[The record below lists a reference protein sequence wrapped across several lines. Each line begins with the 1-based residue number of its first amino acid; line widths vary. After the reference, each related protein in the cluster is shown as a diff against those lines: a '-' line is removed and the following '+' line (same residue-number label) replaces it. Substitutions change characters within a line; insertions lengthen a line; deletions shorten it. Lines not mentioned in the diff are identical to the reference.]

1 MALLSVLVLLGGCEK
16 HQMTQARQR
25 QHNEAAVANAYAE
38 SLRQIGGNHPRFIV
52 YKDAAAVVRRVYR
65 DAESGRQAPIAL
77 VVLNRSSWLEEPWYA
92 YAEAAF
98 AEAWRLRLFPIT
110 VGASDKTIAAL
121 RMVAD
126 SGRMRRSR
134 VAAAACLVHVFPA
147 EAKRVLLAEYGN
159 FDVPGMPACGE
170 PFHFPLGTGRL
181 LRGLG
186 MDVPE
191 EVVSAVDMDQLLRSR
206 DRSTRGRR
214 ELAGAA
220 DILNRKL
227 RALLNKGRMEQL
239 ATYASHWE
247 KVKLAQACW
256 EEVLTRPKEGKRTDE
271 GIFDAIPA
279 TRPF

>member
-1 MALLSVLVLLGGCEK
+1 MSKSLSYLTADWPRFLVALLSVLVLLGGCEK

-52 YKDAAAVVRRVYR
+52 YKD
-65 DAESGRQAPIAL
+65 
-77 VVLNRSSWLEEPWYA
+77 
-92 YAEAAF
+92 
-98 AEAWRLRLFPIT
+98 
-110 VGASDKTIAAL
+110 
-121 RMVAD
+121 
-126 SGRMRRSR
+126 
-134 VAAAACLVHVFPA
+134 AAAACLVHVFPA